1 MTSSA
6 NCKGP
11 VQQSGQDDQSLGG
24 SFKKKVRLWSMPSMS
39 IKGGNKPPQTGESTP
54 GSTARKQFS
63 RSRSN
68 SLVDYS
74 DPLRTTVV
82 LEKQDNEVYGFEVQT
97 YGVQLKNSTLVEM
110 CTFVSSVQEDSAA
123 GSAGL
128 GTGDIILTINGVSI
142 EGSAHQDI
150 VNLIRQSPNTLKLET
165 VSGTVVKRIELQKKL
180 SFLKHMLREKWV
192 ELQALTLQE
201 RRLARGNLNDS
212 VVMPSME
219 SLMSMTS
226 PSSSRSQRFS
236 SDSSCR
242 SLLMSDSDD
251 AAFMPSVFEEPGPFS
266 PLSPIEM
273 DAFFSRDPA
282 EGPLRSQLTRTHSMS
297 LGSSGPARQA
307 SSVFG
312 TLPRRP
318 SRQRSVRKNIMKF
331 IPGLNRSVEEEESS

>member
-54 GSTARKQFS
+54 GSTARKQVCNVTQIVFS
-63 RSRSN
+63 GMGGVCVCDMN
-68 SLVDYS
+68 V
-74 DPLRTTVV
+74 PLSALHRTTVV

-201 RRLARGNLNDS
+201 RRLARGEKNKPAVEPLPLS
-212 VVMPSME
+212 RLAHVVMPSME
-219 SLMSMTS
+219 SLMSMT
-226 PSSSRSQRFS
+226 
-236 SDSSCR
+236 
-242 SLLMSDSDD
+242 
-251 AAFMPSVFEEPGPFS
+251 
-266 PLSPIEM
+266 PIEM